1 MTENKFETIQGDDAF
16 YMKKENDKLLGML
29 LVHVNVFMV
38 AGTASFVEDT
48 KTVLRKSLTVSK
60 EEKNSFRFCGVD
72 IRLFDNK
79 IEVNMDSYVD
89 SLQEIPLVPG
99 RKKKETLDAKEVTL
113 FRKVT
118 GKIGWLVANCRPDL
132 AYIQFTCQ

>member
-1 MTENKFETIQGDDAF
+1 M
-16 YMKKENDKLLGML
+16 
-29 LVHVNVFMV
+29 
-38 AGTASFVEDT
+38 
-48 KTVLRKSLTVSK
+48 SK

-118 GKIGWLVANCRPDL
+118 GKIGWLAANCRPDL
-132 AYIQFTCQ
+132 VYNSIHMSMKGNDATFEDLKYANAAIKKAKGKTSKVSYKLSETNNK